1 MFTYQFLFIAVISQ
15 AARSALAISCYPKTL
30 VNKAE
35 CHEAIKQIVYRED
48 SRLGTESKH
57 FGYEFKDCSIILRN
71 PNGASPTRKQILDGY
86 DKILNYCET
95 AAGGDYLDSDT
106 SIQLNIGNSGKTPE
120 TKPYNSFF
128 PFLQETCGLNQNAG
142 KIQQEDCN
150 TAYKSIPMSVE
161 GQFLNDKNRATDRI
175 AKEYKSCY
183 VTIYTSDGSVLDAS
197 VLDPIEHRLQ
207 ATTDF
212 IRSHSTKNHRT
223 NGNIR
228 PIFDKLVSKCGTQ
241 SGVVSIKDGARG
253 KNGRVYMK
261 IRNSRPC
268 GEQVCN

>member
-1 MFTYQFLFIAVISQ
+1 MFTYQFLFIAVVSQ

-35 CHEAIKQIVYRED
+35 CHEAMKQIVYRED
-48 SRLGTESKH
+48 GRLGTESKH

-71 PNGASPTRKQILDGY
+71 PNGASPTKKQILDGY
-86 DKILNYCET
+86 DKILNYCQT
-95 AAGGDYLDSDT
+95 TAGGDYLDSDN

-142 KIQQEDCN
+142 KIQPEDCN

-183 VTIYTSDGSVLDAS
+183 VTIYTSDGSVLDA
-197 VLDPIEHRLQ
+197 
-207 ATTDF
+207 
-212 IRSHSTKNHRT
+212 T

-228 PIFDKLVSKCGTQ
+228 PIFDKLVSKCDTQ